1 MSELIFGPSEVV
13 ASAAQA
19 EVVDSGHAGA
29 AVIGRAGSVAL
40 VFAFVGRWLAVVV
53 VAFAVRP
60 FGVAVA
66 VAAAV
71 G

>member
-1 MSELIFGPSEVV
+1 MTI
-13 ASAAQA
+13 AAQA
-19 EVVDSGHAGA
+19 EVVDSGPAE
-29 AVIGRAGSVAL
+29 AVVLGRAGSVAL
-40 VFAFVGRWLAVVV
+40 GFAFVGRWLAVVV
-53 VAFAVRP
+53 AFAVRS